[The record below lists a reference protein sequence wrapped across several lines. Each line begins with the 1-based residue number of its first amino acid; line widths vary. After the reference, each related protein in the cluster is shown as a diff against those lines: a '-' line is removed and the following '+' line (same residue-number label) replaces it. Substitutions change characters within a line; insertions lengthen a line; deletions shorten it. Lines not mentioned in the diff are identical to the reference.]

1 MIQEYAAV
9 AKGALKWLHNSTP
22 SSTADEA
29 VAEIHA
35 RLGRYMFREQGLE
48 KLGVAS
54 AHLAR
59 SRDMHS
65 LTDVVS
71 QAARVSH
78 SSYRVA
84 DYWFADGQKEGG
96 TTANRYAAPMSL
108 IA

>member
-59 SRDMHS
+59 SRDMQG
-65 LTDVVS
+65 LADVVS
-71 QAARVSH
+71 QAAQVSH
-78 SSYRVA
+78 SSY
-84 DYWFADGQKEGG
+84 QEGG
-96 TTANRYAAPMSL
+96 WW
-108 IA
+108 